1 MAPRFSVDRYRH
13 LASAVHARQWLTMR
27 EQFGL
32 TANTLDAY
40 ARAIDSYF
48 SFLSSRKCTC
58 ETSTQADVAGWI
70 NQLRSRDL
78 ANATLIQRVTALRL
92 FFEYLVEEGLRPGN
106 PVSRGGAFRC
116 YGSTIFRTA
125 GPVRRLHKLPW
136 IPNDEE
142 WERLLRATADDCIR
156 DRAMLALA
164 YDGALRREELCSIA
178 ISDFDFARKL
188 LTIRA
193 ETTKSRSGKVVPY
206 SPATSALVCRYLNR
220 RHTLR
225 SNPDTVFLSESPRN
239 RTAPITPYT
248 WTKAVERMAKQSGLP
263 RLTTHTV
270 RHLRLTDLARAGLDM
285 HQIATLAG
293 HRVLQSTLIYIHLSA
308 RDLTAALAKT
318 IAGMPGPR
326 HPSLRPDES

>member
-1 MAPRFSVDRYRH
+1 MAPRFSLDRYRH
-13 LASAVHARQWLTMR
+13 LASAVPARQWLTMR

-32 TANTLDAY
+32 TANTLDAH
-40 ARAIDSYF
+40 ARAIDCYF
-48 SFLSSRKCTC
+48 SFLTSRESTC
-58 ETSTQADVAGWI
+58 ETSTQGDVAAWI
-70 NQLRSRDL
+70 NQLRSRGL

-92 FFEYLVEEGLRPGN
+92 FFEYLVEEALRPGN

-116 YGSTIFRTA
+116 YGSAVFRTA

-136 IPNDEE
+136 IPTDED
-142 WERLLRATADDCIR
+142 WERLLRITAEDCIR
-156 DRAMLALA
+156 DRTMLALA
-164 YDGALRREELCSIA
+164 YNGALRREELCSVV
-178 ISDFDFARKL
+178 ISDFDFARRL

-193 ETTKSRSGKVVPY
+193 ETTKNRSGKVIPY
-206 SPATSALVCRYLNR
+206 SPATSGLLCRYLNR

-239 RTAPITPYT
+239 RSAPITSYT
-248 WTKAVERMAKQSGLP
+248 WTKSVERMAERSGLP
-263 RLTTHTV
+263 RLTTHTM

-308 RDLTAALAKT
+308 RDLTAALQKSM
-318 IAGMPGPR
+318 AGMPAPR
-326 HPSLRPDES
+326 HPALRVEEL